1 MGLLPLP
8 LYGGHRHGVSD
19 ASILANIEAG
29 IVAVTA
35 KIAAGDWIVEYREGP
50 IHIKKASPTELL
62 KALEDL
68 RGTYEGRTEDRSAS
82 ISTFRGAR

>member
-1 MGLLPLP
+1 MLPLS
-8 LYGGHRHGVSD
+8 LGRGQCDGVSD

-62 KALEDL
+62 SALEDL